1 MSSPI
6 IEEKTPKGYVFK
18 INTVKRQYVLFNQKG
33 EIIYSDE
40 NKTKPFHSMKT
51 IVFIGVYPGD
61 AAIKQPYQLFKIQNA
76 SIIIPYM
83 FENNT
88 RHYIFIPCDSYLDVI
103 PCMVE
108 YANDI
113 ASFISFVKK
122 GITPD
127 FIIINSEL
135 SHDDNAMI
143 QSLCPSS
150 HVEIAGKSVEPPN
163 NDSKRA
169 ADAGNIDINLLSNNP
184 VFLAR
189 VHLRNLDLPR
199 VKQILLDMDL
209 SESDAQYIIAFL
221 NTMLQ
226 HSQKEE
232 LHKHL
237 EKLNELKR
245 AYEFYFYCIAHDDQN
260 VKQLIE
266 KADKKDLVTFQ
277 TLIQKVKLLFP
288 TKEENLR
295 FVDFENY
302 IWEKNNER

>member
-1 MSSPI
+1 
-6 IEEKTPKGYVFK
+6 
-18 INTVKRQYVLFNQKG
+18 
-33 EIIYSDE
+33 E

-51 IVFIGVYPGD
+51 IVFIGVHPGD
-61 AAIKQPYQLFKIQNA
+61 VAIKQPYQLFKIQNA

-83 FENNT
+83 LENNT
-88 RHYIFIPCDSYLDVI
+88 RHYIFIPSDSYLDLI

-122 GITPD
+122 GIMPD

-135 SHDDNAMI
+135 SNDDSAMI

-150 HVEIAGKSVEPPN
+150 HVEIAGQSVEPPN

-169 ADAGNIDINLLSNNP
+169 VDAGNIDINLLSNNP

-237 EKLNELKR
+237 EKLNELKH
-245 AYEFYFYCIAHDDQN
+245 AYEFYYYCIAHDDHN

>member
-33 EIIYSDE
+33 ELIYSDE

-51 IVFIGVYPGD
+51 IVFIGVHPGD
-61 AAIKQPYQLFKIQNA
+61 VAIKQPYQLFKIQNA

-83 FENNT
+83 LENNT
-88 RHYIFIPCDSYLDVI
+88 RHYIFIPSDSYLDLI

-122 GITPD
+122 GIMPD

-135 SHDDNAMI
+135 SNDDSAMI

-150 HVEIAGKSVEPPN
+150 HVEIAGQSVEPPN

-169 ADAGNIDINLLSNNP
+169 VDAGNIDINLLSNNP

-237 EKLNELKR
+237 EKLNELKH
-245 AYEFYFYCIAHDDQN
+245 AYEFYYYCIAHDDHN